1 MSKTFEGYIQRIS
14 DQTGVPYDSVVDIY
28 EKLVEAQSEVRIN
41 FSDCAGYTNAELCD
55 PEILNKIVEKKKFT
69 EEEKHKIIFRAARG
83 STKSTQTL
91 IYILKL
97 CGFSDKEIE
106 DLLNEDAS
114 NLEQ

>member
-1 MSKTFEGYIQRIS
+1 MSKAFEGLIQRIS
-14 DQTGVPYDSVVDIY
+14 DQTGVPYDNVVDIY

-41 FSDCAGYTNAELCD
+41 FSDCAGYSNAELCD
-55 PEILNKIVEKKKFT
+55 PEILNKIVEKKFT